1 MFTGV
6 LFVVHNSLIFESGN
20 ADTLFFVGGSENNC
34 PVSGVQVPDAN
45 PPKKSFF
52 THSTTYANKK
62 DIRPKKPDF
71 IGLFWFYRHVRER
84 HEP

>member
-34 PVSGVQVPDAN
+34 PVSGVQVPDAY
-45 PPKKSFF
+45 PSKKIFF
-52 THSTTYANKK
+52 VRQGHLNRLLKSEPQSLDSIDDY
-62 DIRPKKPDF
+62 
-71 IGLFWFYRHVRER
+71 LFCQILCGFLS
-84 HEP
+84 